1 MKTTHIIRKNY
12 AGDSLTHDYTRVSL
26 PAVPGVEIDGDR
38 RETDPPARVIR
49 SKKRRVHGAALSQL
63 VKYRVDM
70 FRAALIDVARG
81 VEE

>member
-1 MKTTHIIRKNY
+1 MKTTHVIRKNH
-12 AGDSLTHDYTRVSL
+12 AGDSLTHDYARVSL

-38 RETDPPARVIR
+38 SETDPSKRVIR
-49 SKKRRVHGAALSQL
+49 SKQRRVYGAALSQL

-70 FRAALIDVARG
+70 FRAALIEVARG